1 MRKGKII
8 SLATRGLSSQWRSF
22 LVVLAGAAVLGF
34 AAPQQTQKQAELL
47 LIEAINKE
55 LVEGDLQQ
63 AIELYKQVISK
74 FSSERPVVARALLR
88 LGEGYE
94 KLGQPEAREA
104 YETVLREYAEQAEQA
119 STARTRLAA
128 LRPSPAE
135 ADASSLTIRR
145 VWGGPSVDL
154 EGGVSPDGSYLSFV
168 DWSTGDLAVRDL
180 ATGTNRRLTNT
191 GGWDQGADYAVWSK
205 PSPDGRQI
213 AYTWFATSEDSV
225 DLRIIGLDG
234 SPPRVLY
241 ANEELV
247 YPRPEAWSPN
257 GEELLA
263 TFARKDRINQ
273 IALISVKDG
282 SVRILKTLD
291 WRQVAGMSLSPDG
304 RYIAYAFPPQ
314 EDSPKHDIF
323 VLATNGSRETV
334 VVEHPADDAGPV
346 WTPDGRHLFF
356 TSDRTGTTDAWVVRV
371 ADGQPQGSPELL
383 KRDVGRSVSL
393 GFTRDGKY
401 YYGVGRRTQYLYT
414 AELDPQ
420 AGGVVASPTA
430 AIERF
435 PGSNGLP
442 AWSPDGKS
450 LAYLSLRSS
459 LPVGPVDPPI
469 TLCIRSLETG
479 EEREYSLGLTS
490 EGYLFLHWSPDGRW
504 LLVKAVDRKKGTG
517 LYQIEAHTGEVTLIR
532 HFSDEDNFQW
542 FGDAAFLPDS
552 RSILYTYTQK
562 STQTSPILRRDLESG
577 EEEVVRTFDGIIPSI
592 ALSPDG
598 RRLALIRARSPWGD
612 ASEAEGTTL
621 ELMSSGGGASR
632 ELLKTQDYFEGIS
645 SFPGALT
652 WSPNGRELLFVKGA
666 YFDLEK
672 PAGLWQISAD
682 GGEPQR
688 LGIEML
694 GLRDIDLHPDGRRI
708 AFTGG
713 SKWASEVWVME
724 NLLSELEDS
733 SEQ

>member
-22 LVVLAGAAVLGF
+22 LIVLAGAAVLAF
-34 AAPQQTQKQAELL
+34 AAPQQKQKQAELL

-55 LVEGDLQQ
+55 LVEGDLQK

-94 KLGQPEAREA
+94 KLGKPEARKA

-128 LRPSPAE
+128 LRASPAD
-135 ADASSLTIRR
+135 ADASSLTTRR
-145 VWGGPSVDL
+145 VWKDSPDFSGQ
-154 EGGVSPDGSYLSFV
+154 VSPDGSYLSFV

-180 ATGTNRRLTNT
+180 ATGENRRLTNS
-191 GGWDQGADYAVWSK
+191 GGWDQGADYAWVSR

-213 AYTWFATSEDSV
+213 AYTWFVSSEDSV
-225 DLRIIGLDG
+225 EIRIIGLDG

-247 YPRPEAWSPN
+247 YPLPQAWSPD

-314 EDSPKHDIF
+314 EESANNDIF
-323 VLATNGSRETV
+323 VLATDGSRETV
-334 VVEHPADDAGPV
+334 VVEHPADDTWPV
-346 WTPDGRHLFF
+346 WTPDGRHLLFA
-356 TSDRTGTTDAWVVRV
+356 SDRTGTTDAWVARV

-383 KRDVGRSVSL
+383 KRGVGRSVSL
-393 GFTRDGKY
+393 GFTRGGKY
-401 YYGVGRRTQYLYT
+401 YYGVGVRTQDDLYT

-420 AGGVVASPTA
+420 TGGVVASPTA

-435 PGSNGLP
+435 PGSNGVP

-459 LPVGPVDPPI
+459 FPVGTPGSSPPI

-479 EEREYSLGLTS
+479 EEREYTLGLTS
-490 EGYLFLHWSPDGRW
+490 PAYPFLHWSPDGRW
-504 LLVKAVDRKKGTG
+504 LLVKGVEHG
-517 LYQIEAHTGEVTLIR
+517 
-532 HFSDEDNFQW
+532 
-542 FGDAAFLPDS
+542 
-552 RSILYTYTQK
+552 
-562 STQTSPILRRDLESG
+562 
-577 EEEVVRTFDGIIPSI
+577 
-592 ALSPDG
+592 
-598 RRLALIRARSPWGD
+598 
-612 ASEAEGTTL
+612 
-621 ELMSSGGGASR
+621 
-632 ELLKTQDYFEGIS
+632 
-645 SFPGALT
+645 
-652 WSPNGRELLFVKGA
+652 
-666 YFDLEK
+666 
-672 PAGLWQISAD
+672 
-682 GGEPQR
+682 
-688 LGIEML
+688 
-694 GLRDIDLHPDGRRI
+694 
-708 AFTGG
+708 
-713 SKWASEVWVME
+713 
-724 NLLSELEDS
+724 
-733 SEQ
+733 